1 MTEYNIYVKHQVVPR
16 VDNTRIA
23 GAINMQIERRSGGVS
38 TRLLVCCDVM
48 LGVQGVSMDTYIF
61 TGNIL
66 R

>member
-23 GAINMQIERRSGGVS
+23 GAINMQIEHRSGGVS
-38 TRLLVCCDVM
+38 TRLLVCCAVM
-48 LGVQGVSMDTYIF
+48 LGVHGVSIDTYIF
-61 TGNIL
+61 TGIIL